1 VGPYPALLTS
11 AGEEASDGPDS
22 RKTSNQGRTD
32 MTREPVRMLAVS
44 LVTFL
49 VCALVLGV
57 GPAWA
62 GHKPNN
68 EVLLGGAISQ
78 TGQYAEPAGR
88 QVNAIKL
95 WADEV
100 NGRGGLLGHKV
111 ALRMLDDK
119 SDTQTSIKLY
129 EKLITEDKVDVLL
142 APYSSGITEAVANVN
157 ERYKMPFVAYGAS
170 STPIWEKGRK
180 YIFNIVAVA
189 EDYQKGAV
197 YLAKQIGVKSI
208 AIIGQDSLFPRQ
220 AAKGAKEHAK
230 QLGIEVV
237 LEENYP
243 VKQTDFTALLQ
254 KIKAAGAEAII
265 SNSYFADSAAQLR
278 QMRELNLNFKLYS
291 STIGPSLPNFP
302 EQVGGVAEYVLGY
315 SQWEPLPQIL
325 KHPGMKE
332 FIEAYEKRYGEKPNY
347 HAGNAYGAL
356 QVTEA
361 ALKKAGS
368 FDSEKLR
375 EALATIDVHSAF
387 GRYKVDARGMNSH
400 EGLTFQVL
408 RGQRKVVWPEKWAE
422 TKAELPMP
430 EWSKR

>member
-1 VGPYPALLTS
+1 
-11 AGEEASDGPDS
+11 
-22 RKTSNQGRTD
+22 
-32 MTREPVRMLAVS
+32 MTRKPIRIFAVVLATL
-44 LVTFL
+44 LVT
-49 VCALVLGV
+49 AS

-62 GHKPNN
+62 SHKPNN
-68 EVLLGGAISQ
+68 EVLFGGAISQ

-88 QVNAIKL
+88 QVNAIKQ
-95 WADEV
+95 WVEEV
-100 NGRGGLLGHKV
+100 NGRGGILGHKI
-111 ALRMLDDK
+111 ALRLLDDK

-189 EDYQKGAV
+189 EDYQKGAIH
-197 YLAKQIGVKSI
+197 LAKQIGVKSI

-220 AAKGAKEHAK
+220 AAKGAKEHAR
-230 QLGIEVV
+230 QVGIEVV

-254 KIKAAGAEAII
+254 KIQAAGAEAII

-332 FIEAYEKRYGEKPNY
+332 FIDAYEKRYGEKPNY

-361 ALKKAGS
+361 AIKKAGS

-375 EALATIDVHSAF
+375 EALATIEVHSIF
-387 GRYKVDARGMNSH
+387 GRYKVDGRGMNSH
-400 EGLTFQVL
+400 EGLTFQIL
-408 RGQRKVVWPEKWAE
+408 KGQRKVVWPEKWAE
-422 TKAELPMP
+422 TKPELPMP